1 MQVVPGLWYCMC
13 TGMKSASP
21 NRKEWIM
28 EQKRLFSLALAAARK
43 AGFARDDSLAVGDG
57 WAYIGG
63 PYGVIR
69 LRSPGEGH
77 VRLGEAWK
85 FKPECIDGG
94 EMKRG
99 RFAFKMG
106 APEAHNFG
114 MMFAREVAHPMV
126 LGAEAL
132 NAVAPAMSDDVT
144 RYYLRGA
151 YLDREIGQLVAT
163 NGHLMLVCDAD
174 ARIDGYPE
182 DRKGIIIP
190 DGFVNAVIFLAGR
203 LKEEPEFTVR
213 ANESCSSEA
222 IVARFEEI
230 EVAFPPISGGFPDW
244 RRVIP
249 EPSGGMTLNVRRD
262 DLLQVA
268 KEAISMGYG
277 RNVPCMVFSQTG
289 TDKVNVMASY
299 ENVTYEADLPGTFEV
314 TADIDYVSGFNH
326 MDVRLGIDPR
336 YVKVIAGLCDGE
348 WLYAEARYDKAFAPH
363 IGDPLR
369 IGLRDNLLAVLMPM
383 RP

>member
-1 MQVVPGLWYCMC
+1 
-13 TGMKSASP
+13 
-21 NRKEWIM
+21 M
-28 EQKRLFSLALAAARK
+28 EQKQLFSLALAAARK

-63 PYGVIR
+63 PYGAIR
-69 LRSPGEGH
+69 LRSPGEGR
-77 VRLGEAWK
+77 VSLGEAWK
-85 FKPECIDGG
+85 FKPECIEGG

-114 MMFAREVAHPMV
+114 MMFAREVAHPMA
-126 LGAEAL
+126 LGVEAL
-132 NAVAPAMSDDVT
+132 NAVAPAMSDDAA

-182 DRKGIIIP
+182 DRKGVIIP
-190 DGFVNAVIFLAGR
+190 AGFVNAVIYLAEAT
-203 LKEEPEFTVR
+203 KQDPQIWIT
-213 ANESCSSEA
+213 ANESYSSESIIA
-222 IVARFEEI
+222 SVAGI
-230 EVAFPPISGGFPDW
+230 EVALATIQGSYPDW
-244 RRVIP
+244 RRVVP
-249 EPSGGMTLNVRRD
+249 EPSTDVVLHVRRD
-262 DLLQVA
+262 DLMEAA
-268 KEAISMGYG
+268 KEAISIGYG

-289 TDKVNVMASY
+289 TSKVNVMARY

-326 MDVRLGIDPR
+326 MDVRLGINPR